1 MKVVI
6 LKILV
11 ILAIASLTIIF
22 INPIKDFINRFLTK
36 TSEEREEIE
45 IIGTGF
51 GYNPRV
57 EEIQRILKKAGF
69 DPGSVDGR
77 LGGKTRKAL
86 KEFQR
91 ANGLKPQGTL
101 NSKTWAKLIEAD
113 EELLKQQKF
122 PLPKEPTHLIPEKI
136 EEISYPDKKPL
147 ELGEKI
153 EDIKPILK
161 KDIRQIQIAL
171 KTAGFNPGPID
182 GKIGKKTRKALKEF
196 QKSKGLK
203 SDGIVGDRTLEE
215 LNKYLSTDKIKIKKE
230 GD

>member
-1 MKVVI
+1 MKAVI

-11 ILAIASLTIIF
+11 ILAIVTLTIIF

-36 TSEEREEIE
+36 TSEEAEEIE

-77 LGGKTRKAL
+77 LGEKTRKAI

-91 ANGLKPQGTL
+91 ANDLKPQGTL
-101 NSKTWAKLIEAD
+101 DSKTWARLIEVD
-113 EELLKQQKF
+113 EELLKQQKP
-122 PLPKEPTHLIPEKI
+122 PLSKESTQLISERI

-147 ELGEKI
+147 EDGEKI
-153 EDIKPILK
+153 KDIKPVLK
-161 KDIRQIQIAL
+161 KNIRQIQVAL

-182 GKIGKKTRKALKEF
+182 GKMGKRTRKALKKF

-203 SDGIVGDRTLEE
+203 PDGIVGDKTLEG
-215 LNKYLSTDKIKIKKE
+215 LNKYLSTDKIKKE
-230 GD
+230 GG